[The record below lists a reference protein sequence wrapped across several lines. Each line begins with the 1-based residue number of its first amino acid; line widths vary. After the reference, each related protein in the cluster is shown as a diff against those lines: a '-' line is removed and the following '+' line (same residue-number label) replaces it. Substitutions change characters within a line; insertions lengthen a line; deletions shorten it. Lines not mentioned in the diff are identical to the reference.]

1 MSEVGLS
8 HINPCIEARREP
20 QTSTSSRNSRAQ
32 ENQADT
38 YEVEAQLT
46 DEELRH
52 TPHEEVEQANL
63 PQADGGRDA
72 WLFLTGCF
80 MIEALV
86 WGFPFSFGVFQEY
99 YSKLEL
105 FEGQSSG
112 IAVIGTS
119 ASGVMYLGA
128 PLVFFILHSWPHL
141 RRYSGIVGLAI
152 ITLALIASSFANAV
166 WQLILT
172 QGVLYAIGGALLYAP
187 TILYLDEWF
196 IAKKGFAFGVMWGG
210 TGASGVIVPLV
221 MSWGLSK
228 YGFRTML
235 RVWALTLIILAGPLN
250 FYVKPR
256 IPLNSYSA
264 TTRRRTSWAFL
275 KRPVFL
281 VLQAS
286 NILESFGFFVPGVYL
301 PSYARTL
308 GMSTL
313 AGSSSI
319 VLLNATSVLGQIGLG
334 YLIDRLHVTTV
345 IMISTVG
352 ATLSVFMLWGFSVS
366 VPVLF
371 LFALAYGLFAG
382 GFTAIYTGVIKE
394 VQKHDQFA
402 ETGTIFGLLAAGRG
416 IGAVSSG
423 PISEALLGPEPWKGV
438 SQFGYGSGYGVLIVF
453 TGVSALLGG
462 ISFVGR
468 RVKAI

>member
-1 MSEVGLS
+1 M
-8 HINPCIEARREP
+8 
-20 QTSTSSRNSRAQ
+20 
-32 ENQADT
+32 
-38 YEVEAQLT
+38 
-46 DEELRH
+46 
-52 TPHEEVEQANL
+52 
-63 PQADGGRDA
+63 
-72 WLFLTGCF
+72 
-80 MIEALV
+80 
-86 WGFPFSFGVFQEY
+86 
-99 YSKLEL
+99 
-105 FEGQSSG
+105 
-112 IAVIGTS
+112 GTS

-128 PLVFFILHSWPHL
+128 PLIFFILHSWPHL
-141 RRYSGIVGLAI
+141 RRYSGIAGLMI
-152 ITLALIASSFANAV
+152 ITLALVASSFSTAV
-166 WQLILT
+166 WHLILT
-172 QGVLYAIGGALLYAP
+172 QGVLYAIGGSLLYAP

-196 IAKKGFAFGVMWGG
+196 IARKGFAFGIMWGG

-221 MSWGLSK
+221 MSWGLST

-235 RVWALTLIILAGPLN
+235 RVWAITLVVLAGPLN
-250 FYVKPR
+250 YYVKPR
-256 IPLNSYSA
+256 IPLNSQSA

-281 VLQAS
+281 FLEAS

-301 PSYARTL
+301 PTYARTL

-319 VLLNATSVLGQIGLG
+319 VLLNATSVLGQIGFG
-334 YLIDRLHVTTV
+334 YLVDRLHVTTV

-352 ATLSVFMLWGFSVS
+352 ATVSVFMLWGFSVN
-366 VPVLF
+366 VPL
-371 LFALAYGLFAG
+371 LYIFALAYGLFAG

-394 VQKHDQFA
+394 VQKHDQLA

-453 TGVSALLGG
+453 TGISALLGG

-468 RVKAI
+468 RVKLI